1 MVNVKEKAKNVVTA
15 IKAKAIPVMCAVSTA
30 VPAMMI
36 SVSAEAGAS
45 GVDYSTLT
53 DSLKTGFT
61 DIVTNCV
68 AVAGDIIPIGLGIIG
83 LGKVFSIA
91 KKFFTKA
98 TS

>member
-1 MVNVKEKAKNVVTA
+1 MVNVKEKAKNAVTA

-36 SVSAEAGAS
+36 SVSAE